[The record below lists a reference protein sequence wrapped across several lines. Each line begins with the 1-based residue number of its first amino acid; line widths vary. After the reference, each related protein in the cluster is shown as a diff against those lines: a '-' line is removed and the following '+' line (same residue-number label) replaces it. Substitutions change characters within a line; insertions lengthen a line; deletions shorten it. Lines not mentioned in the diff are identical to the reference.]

1 MKKLAIITG
10 HTGGIGS
17 AIADAISSDYDVC
30 GVSRGSGTDI
40 MQWISASE
48 RVEGIHMATRD
59 GRPIELLVNAA
70 ATHGSVGKFLKTDHG
85 LWWDALETNV
95 HGTVNMI
102 RACAPHMKP
111 GGSIINFAGA
121 GVGGPNTAWAV
132 SAMAASKAAVVELTE
147 VLAKDPGFASIRI
160 NAIAPG
166 SVPTP
171 GVERLLRAGP
181 ERLGADFYAQTAKEY
196 AEGDSSAGK
205 VVELVRWLI
214 SDAAAG
220 VTGRCISATRDDYK
234 NVKDWSDP
242 NLFRLRRVT

>member
-1 MKKLAIITG
+1 M
-10 HTGGIGS
+10 
-17 AIADAISSDYDVC
+17 
-30 GVSRGSGTDI
+30 R
-40 MQWISASE
+40 
-48 RVEGIHMATRD
+48 
-59 GRPIELLVNAA
+59 
-70 ATHGSVGKFLKTDHG
+70 
-85 LWWDALETNV
+85 
-95 HGTVNMI
+95 
-102 RACAPHMKP
+102 APHEARRNR
-111 GGSIINFAGA
+111 IINFAGA

-220 VTGRCISATRDDYK
+220 VTGRCIPCTCGINSMLNSNPLNPRDRFGSASRLKSATLAQPSAPSAIAGIDGSPRC
-234 NVKDWSDP
+234 
-242 NLFRLRRVT
+242 T